1 MRTSVIVVH
10 RFSRPVAPGPIPEQG
25 WNSVP
30 ALAGV
35 FLITGRPGEF
45 YISSF
50 EKRLSPLPIFKF
62 HWLCFVVL
70 GLIFFVQTLCWLLFF
85 MSQLFVRHPNREEA
99 WAVFFLI

>member
-1 MRTSVIVVH
+1 MGPSQ
-10 RFSRPVAPGPIPEQG
+10 SRDGT
-25 WNSVP
+25 SVP
-30 ALAGV
+30 ALAGG
-35 FLITGRPGEF
+35 FLITGPPGKF

-50 EKRLSPLPIFKF
+50 EKCLSPLPIFKF
-62 HWLCFVVL
+62 DWLCFIVL